1 MKYYDNYGGVHDRLF
16 DALTTNLGEGA
27 KKFIQP
33 KEPELS
39 ELDENDIT
47 ISDSEVVSSKTNTES
62 TECEVKP
69 SPADEIINA
78 DPIIIAADE
87 SKIKLQS
94 MLNNSITN
102 GPINSINGSTNTN
115 IIAQG

>member
-33 KEPELS
+33 KEPEFS

-47 ISDSEVVSSKTNTES
+47 VSDSEVVSSETNTES
-62 TECEVKP
+62 TEYEVKP

-78 DPIIIAADE
+78 DPIIIASGDTKSFVSNAVDVRPMNTI
-87 SKIKLQS
+87 SG
-94 MLNNSITN
+94 ND
-102 GPINSINGSTNTN
+102 TN